1 MYILRKKPIWLH
13 QNRGIHVL
21 IKTSR
26 RRKHYNF
33 LYFRFS
39 LLPFKYTYEYG
50 KLHRKNLRNVESTD
64 ALLMITDKLNPKQ
77 SENITCKFIN
87 KYWLNSR
94 DIIHMIEYYV
104 KVANKS
110 DLSAWCCLLPY
121 SRENWHLLTI
131 ERCKQRYIFYW
142 WFHTCYFIFVYSLT
156 ASLQFCSISCVYAF
170 I

>member
-1 MYILRKKPIWLH
+1 MCKLDLVKNRVLLLYILRKKPIWLH

-26 RRKHYNF
+26 RRKHYNTTYFISDF
-33 LYFRFS
+33 LY

-87 KYWLNSR
+87 KY
-94 DIIHMIEYYV
+94 
-104 KVANKS
+104 
-110 DLSAWCCLLPY
+110 
-121 SRENWHLLTI
+121 
-131 ERCKQRYIFYW
+131 
-142 WFHTCYFIFVYSLT
+142 
-156 ASLQFCSISCVYAF
+156 
-170 I
+170 